1 MMDGSYLSN
10 PLVFLIEVIFG
21 TYVLVLMLRFVLQL
35 VHADFYNPVS
45 QFIVRVTSPVL
56 HPLRRVIPAMAGM
69 DTASLVA
76 MWLFKSL
83 ELGLILLVTGSSA
96 SLAGVVLWAL
106 PELVRLAI
114 NLFLYA
120 ILIEVILSWVN
131 PGSYNP
137 AVGLV
142 QRITAP
148 LLTPARRLIPP
159 IGGLDL
165 SPMLVMIG
173 LVLLKM
179 LLIPPLQLLVAT
191 PFR

>member
-1 MMDGSYLSN
+1 MDGSYLSN